1 MNNKVIK
8 SNTKKSAIDKD
19 PGNTVDVIRGILD
32 EINER
37 AKRCKKHD
45 FEYRGLC
52 IDDPEDPFDVF
63 VCKYCGKMVVE
74 G

>member
-1 MNNKVIK
+1 MNNKA
-8 SNTKKSAIDKD
+8 KKITVDKD
-19 PGNTVDVIRGILD
+19 PEDTVDIIRMILD
-32 EINER
+32 EMNER
-37 AKRCKKHD
+37 AEKCEKHD

-63 VCKYCGKMVVE
+63 ICRHCGKMVAE